1 MYGGLGSVPANENR
15 DICLRHKRRERDRAD
30 YWRNHTGGATFIPTS
45 KRTVGHSEVTHP
57 KRNGRDTDESTRAV
71 ESVKKRYRQP
81 LQLPISVVGQE
92 RFAFSVSE

>member
-1 MYGGLGSVPANENR
+1 MRIAIFVFVINVGSG
-15 DICLRHKRRERDRAD
+15 IER
-30 YWRNHTGGATFIPTS
+30 TIGATT
-45 KRTVGHSEVTHP
+45 RGARHSFRLPNGLFSHPEVTHP